1 MYEWQFC
8 NLQQSKD
15 DFSCEKIF
23 LLDDSIRFVGVF
35 STDGPLLDLK
45 YRDNINPLLSD
56 DVLKNSV
63 KRTALRHNSRCED
76 AGDMGMPLYT
86 VTSYENVKRV
96 TIPMD
101 DKLLLLVS
109 FERNKDEVKIINKIL
124 KNISK
129 N

>member
-1 MYEWQFC
+1 MSGNSVIYSE
-8 NLQQSKD
+8 SKD
-15 DFSCEKIF
+15 DFSCEKII
-23 LLDDSIRFVGVF
+23 LLDDSIRFVGVS
-35 STDGPLLDLK
+35 STDGTLLDLK
-45 YRDNINPLLSD
+45 YRDSINPLLSD
-56 DVLKNSV
+56 DAFKNSV

-76 AGDMGMPLYT
+76 VGDMGMPLYT

-96 TIPMD
+96 TIPMG

-109 FERNKDEVKIINKIL
+109 FERNNDEVKIINKIL